1 MKARGLGWKENS
13 WICIDQ
19 RQALTILENYVME
32 LYGQA
37 TRSEHLEAKCKEEAT
52 ADKKGP

>member
-32 LYGQA
+32 FYGQA